1 MRIGARVRVRMRV
14 GVRERVGVRAAE
26 KNALMST
33 P

>member
-26 KNALMST
+26 KGALMST